1 LLKTTDGGETWQYY
15 TLEPNIRLGV
25 NELYFVNEKTGF
37 YINSFKES
45 GGGNTHHQIKKTT
58 DGGETWELKKDI
70 IVEDYEGKLNDIEF
84 ANSDVGYV
92 SGYGCAYRTSD
103 GGETWEDIYDY
114 DKEKFEHGYYIALLS
129 VADENT
135 CLVRFSSPEIWK
147 YEREGTAVANTPP
160 PAFTL
165 RPNPARDVLRV
176 DFGLRG
182 GRGRAEV
189 CDLLGRRLIER
200 RLSGEAVM
208 PLDVSSLRPGAYMLR
223 IADGGAVRTKIFVVE
238 R

>member
-1 LLKTTDGGETWQYY
+1 MRYDGIRIYEE
-15 TLEPNIRLGV
+15 EP
-25 NELYFVNEKTGF
+25 
-37 YINSFKES
+37 
-45 GGGNTHHQIKKTT
+45 
-58 DGGETWELKKDI
+58 
-70 IVEDYEGKLNDIEF
+70 
-84 ANSDVGYV
+84 SDV
-92 SGYGCAYRTSD
+92 A
-103 GGETWEDIYDY
+103 
-114 DKEKFEHGYYIALLS
+114 
-129 VADENT
+129 
-135 CLVRFSSPEIWK
+135 P
-147 YEREGTAVANTPP
+147 PP

-208 PLDVSSLRPGAYMLR
+208 PLDVSSLRPGAYILR
-223 IADGGAVRTKIFVVE
+223 IADGGTVRTKIFVVE